1 MDYYCS
7 DTPVLG
13 CNPVSCE
20 AAPVAAVCLQPLSVD
35 LWLQV
40 LIMAANFKGLVGSVP
55 TTASSCPRGPFVCA
69 CAQEERRQ
77 KSEQLGD

>member
-7 DTPVLG
+7 DTTVLG

-40 LIMAANFKGLVGSVP
+40 LIMAANFQGLVGSVP

-69 CAQEERRQ
+69 QEERRQ

>member
-1 MDYYCS
+1 MLA
-7 DTPVLG
+7 V
-13 CNPVSCE
+13 
-20 AAPVAAVCLQPLSVD
+20 VCLQPLSVG

-55 TTASSCPRGPFVCA
+55 AMASSRPHGPFV
-69 CAQEERRQ
+69 RRET